1 MALFLPPPK
10 LVLLAVHL
18 AVKADIDSLTS
29 LAAHHGSVLRK
40 ELLLRILLT
49 YLPETLRSSD
59 YVTLIEHIE
68 RGDFPESQL
77 DSTENE
83 QKHEIDVS
91 SVESLTEE
99 EAIKKVKKLRL
110 LPLSS
115 PEAPST
121 AEVAADDT
129 TSLFLLRRS
138 YKVDE
143 EAGLL
148 TELPALLAPFLDHS
162 PAIRS
167 LLLSTILPLLR
178 RNCEYY
184 PNEPI
189 PYTLAAF
196 QRLPE
201 RTIANVLL
209 SQTGAREEDYGQIG
223 RDLKGMIAPWIL
235 DKKRWNNKGQE
246 SGSAEGL
253 TPRGPDTGED
263 LCPGWNQVL
272 RWLTSNASKNWR
284 VAANAFD
291 QWEGPQSVDFGGI
304 LGGGEETQLNDEQRR
319 HLDWTYAQAALA
331 STFLIS
337 NASVEA
343 LEGAYAILNRAVIVA
358 NQDPLPPLQ
367 NAVGLLAPL
376 AEQVDGIVASPKN
389 ATYLRNDLLDSSNV
403 LTWPTE
409 TSTAFCQALII
420 SAFILTRAG
429 SPCTLRRV
437 GELALLQDE
446 REQKAEAL
454 KLIHALTNQGPKTD
468 DKFWMKAR
476 DEVLWLRDWG
486 AEDAWGATDSR
497 PKGIFSQLKKEF
509 LEVEFLKALLTN
521 ARYALAKSI
530 YEDSVEQPLD
540 EKVLKDAV
548 FSTAMTAYD
557 NASNPNR
564 TRGGLKKCDDIIKA
578 FPNTISKSDPV
589 AQKIEAL
596 LQATHALSEF
606 RLVLKQGE
614 PFTPV
619 VLRVHADP
627 ISILDR
633 ILEQNPKSYTR
644 LHDLLDIGAGMVKA
658 GLIATTK
665 TPASKQQHS
674 SYTAATISP
683 EEEEKQ
689 RLTAERRIT
698 AMCIDAAL
706 TEDDFETAYS
716 YILNR
721 LSFPPSS
728 RNRSST
734 PSSVVIEDDY
744 SWKAAL
750 QAGKYRR
757 TSRTVRP
764 THLGTNASANPEIRH
779 LEQRIECLSTALR
792 IAPTPTLQEILNAF
806 RRAEEEL
813 ESALKAEEEAE
824 DAWDAAGDSMH
835 GHHGGGQRV
844 PGAFGTPPGGGG
856 GGGGTRQHISATGIG
871 GSGGSSAAAAAA
883 RSAKSSSSNSRH
895 QQLKHKQTEEAPM
908 SLFDLSR
915 ASVLS
920 AQKNLSALSSLQR
933 VAGGLGGHLGGV
945 AGGLS
950 GSVGGLVGGFTSSSS
965 SNTTTNAA
973 GRNSLS
979 SDRDRD
985 MMRPG
990 SRGSTSTAGG
1000 GMTNS
1005 FYSDGTGTGG
1015 EEGNG
1020 GGGQQGR
1027 VRKRDQLREAAMG
1040 TLVSGVGW
1048 LVGAP
1053 APAQTQTQGGNGN
1066 NGHRREE

>member
-1 MALFLPPPK
+1 MAVFLSPPK

-18 AVKADIDSLTS
+18 AVKADIDSLAS

-68 RGDFPESQL
+68 RGDFSESQL
-77 DSTENE
+77 DSTDNE
-83 QKHEIDVS
+83 QKHEIDIS
-91 SVESLTEE
+91 PVESLTEE

-115 PEAPST
+115 PEAAPST

-148 TELPALLAPFLDHS
+148 TELPALLTPFLDHS
-162 PAIRS
+162 PAIRW
-167 LLLSTILPLLR
+167 LLVSTILPLLR

-196 QRLPE
+196 QRLPD
-201 RTIANVLL
+201 RTIANLLL

-223 RDLKGMIAPWIL
+223 RDLKGMIAPWML
-235 DKKRWNNKGQE
+235 DKKRWNNRGQK
-246 SGSAEGL
+246 SGSAEDS
-253 TPRGPDTGED
+253 TPRGTDTDED
-263 LCPGWNQVL
+263 PCPGWNQVL
-272 RWLTSNASKNWR
+272 RWLTSNASKSWR

-291 QWEGPQSVDFGGI
+291 QWEGPQSVDLGGI
-304 LGGGEETQLNDEQRR
+304 LGGDENQLNDEQRR

-331 STFLIS
+331 STYLIS
-337 NASVEA
+337 DASVEA
-343 LEGAYAILNRAVIVA
+343 LEGAYAILNRAVVIT

-389 ATYLRNDLLDSSNV
+389 ATYLRNDLLESSNV

-454 KLIHALTNQGPKTD
+454 KLIHALANQGPKTD
-468 DKFWMKAR
+468 DKFWMKSR
-476 DEVLWLRDWG
+476 DEILWLRDWG

-497 PKGIFSQLKKEF
+497 PKGIFSQLKKDF

-521 ARYALAKSI
+521 TRYALAKSI
-530 YEDSVEQPLD
+530 YEDSVERPLD

-589 AQKIEAL
+589 SQKIEAL

-627 ISILDR
+627 ISIIDR

-644 LHDLLDIGAGMVKA
+644 LHDLLDLGTRMVKA
-658 GLIATTK
+658 GLTATTK
-665 TPASKQQHS
+665 TPASKQHHS
-674 SYTAATISP
+674 SYTAATLSP
-683 EEEEKQ
+683 DEEAKQ
-689 RLTAERRIT
+689 RLTAERRII

-721 LSFPPSS
+721 LSSPPSS
-728 RNRSST
+728 MNKSST

-792 IAPTPTLQEILNAF
+792 IAPTPTLQEILNAY

-813 ESALKAEEEAE
+813 DSALKAEEEAE
-824 DAWDAAGDSMH
+824 DAWDAAGDSIH
-835 GHHGGGQRV
+835 GYGHGGHRV
-844 PGAFGTPPGGGG
+844 PGAFGTPPGRKS
-856 GGGGTRQHISATGIG
+856 TVTGIG
-871 GSGGSSAAAAAA
+871 GGSSAAAAAA
-883 RSAKSSSSNSRH
+883 RSSNSASRP
-895 QQLKHKQTEEAPM
+895 QLKQKQTEEAPM

-950 GSVGGLVGGFTSSSS
+950 GSVGGLVGGFTSSS
-965 SNTTTNAA
+965 NTTNA
-973 GRNSLS
+973 RNSIS

-985 MMRPG
+985 RDMRPG
-990 SRGSTSTAGG
+990 SRGSASTAGG
-1000 GMTNS
+1000 GMMASS
-1005 FYSDGTGTGG
+1005 FYSDGGDD
-1015 EEGNG
+1015 GNG
-1020 GGGQQGR
+1020 SGNGNNGHGR

-1053 APAQTQTQGGNGN
+1053 APAQGTGGNGN
-1066 NGHRREE
+1066 E

>member
-1 MALFLPPPK
+1 MAALFLFPPK

-18 AVKADIDSLTS
+18 AVKADIDSLAF

-59 YVTLIEHIE
+59 YVTLIENIE
-68 RGDFPESQL
+68 RGEFPES
-77 DSTENE
+77 SSENK
-83 QKHEIDVS
+83 QKHEIDTS

-99 EAIKKVKKLRL
+99 EAIKKVKKLKL

-115 PEAPST
+115 GHEAASST
-121 AEVAADDT
+121 TEVAADDT

-148 TELPALLAPFLDHS
+148 TELPALLTPFLDHS
-162 PAIRS
+162 PAIRW
-167 LLLSTILPLLR
+167 LLVSTILPLLR

-184 PNEPI
+184 PGEPI

-196 QRLPE
+196 QRLPD
-201 RTIANVLL
+201 RTIASLLL
-209 SQTGAREEDYGQIG
+209 SQTGAREEDYGLIG
-223 RDLKGMIAPWIL
+223 RDLKGMIGPWML
-235 DKKRWNNKGQE
+235 DAKRWNNGGQKPGADGDE
-246 SGSAEGL
+246 S
-253 TPRGPDTGED
+253 P
-263 LCPGWNQVL
+263 CPGWNQVL
-272 RWLTSNASKNWR
+272 GWLTSNAAKNWR

-291 QWEGPQSVDFGGI
+291 QWEGPRSVDLGGI
-304 LGGGEETQLNDEQRR
+304 LEGEESQLSDEQRR

-331 STFLIS
+331 STYLIS
-337 NASVEA
+337 VASVEV
-343 LEGAYAILNRAVIVA
+343 LEGAYAILSRAVVVTR
-358 NQDPLPPLQ
+358 QDPLPPLQ

-389 ATYLRNDLLDSSNV
+389 ATYLRNDLLESSNV

-454 KLIHALTNQGPKTD
+454 KLIHALAKQGPKTD

-476 DEVLWLRDWG
+476 DEIFWLRDWG

-509 LEVEFLKALLTN
+509 LEVEFLKGLLTN
-521 ARYALAKSI
+521 TRYALAKSI
-530 YEDSVEQPLD
+530 YEDSVERPLD

-557 NASNPNR
+557 NASNSNR

-578 FPNTISKSDPV
+578 FPHTISKSDPV

-627 ISILDR
+627 ISIIDR

-644 LHDLLDIGAGMVKA
+644 LHDLLDLGTRMVQA
-658 GLIATTK
+658 GLTATTK
-665 TPASKQQHS
+665 SPATKQQHS
-674 SYTAATISP
+674 SYTAATLSA
-683 EEEEKQ
+683 EEETKQ
-689 RLTAERRIT
+689 HLTAERRIT

-721 LSFPPSS
+721 LSSPPSKNKS
-728 RNRSST
+728 SST
-734 PSSVVIEDDY
+734 IVIEDDY

-792 IAPTPTLQEILNAF
+792 IAPPATLQEILNAY

-813 ESALKAEEEAE
+813 DSALKAEEEAE
-824 DAWDAAGDSMH
+824 DAWDAAGDLIH
-835 GHHGGGQRV
+835 GHGGQRV
-844 PGAFGTPPGGGG
+844 PGAFGTPPGRKSTIAG
-856 GGGGTRQHISATGIG
+856 
-871 GSGGSSAAAAAA
+871 GGSSAAAAAA
-883 RSAKSSSSNSRH
+883 ARSASNSKPGDR
-895 QQLKHKQTEEAPM
+895 QQSKQTEEAPM

-933 VAGGLGGHLGGV
+933 AAGGLGGHLGGV
-945 AGGLS
+945 AGGVGQL
-950 GSVGGLVGGFTSSSS
+950 GGLVGGFGSGLASS
-965 SNTTTNAA
+965 A
-973 GRNSLS
+973 RNSMN
-979 SDRDRD
+979 SDRE
-985 MMRPG
+985 RPG

-1000 GMTNS
+1000 NGMTGS
-1005 FYSDGTGTGG
+1005 FHSDGTGTGG
-1015 EEGNG
+1015 EDGNG
-1020 GGGQQGR
+1020 HGR

-1053 APAQTQTQGGNGN
+1053 APAQQGGNGN
-1066 NGHRREE
+1066 RGSMEHRDD

>member
-1 MALFLPPPK
+1 MALFLSPPK

-40 ELLLRILLT
+40 ELLLRIILT

-68 RGDFPESQL
+68 RGDFSESQL
-77 DSTENE
+77 DPTETE
-83 QKHEIDVS
+83 KQHGIDIT
-91 SVESLTEE
+91 SVEPLTEE

-115 PEAPST
+115 PEAAPST

-148 TELPALLAPFLDHS
+148 TELPALLTPFLDHS
-162 PAIRS
+162 PAIRW
-167 LLLSTILPLLR
+167 LLVSTILPLLR

-184 PNEPI
+184 PHEPI

-196 QRLPE
+196 QRLPD
-201 RTIANVLL
+201 RTIANLLL

-223 RDLKGMIAPWIL
+223 RDLKGIIAPWLL
-235 DKKRWNNKGQE
+235 DKKRWINGGQK
-246 SGSAEGL
+246 SGSAKDS
-253 TPRGPDTGED
+253 TPRGADADED
-263 LCPGWNQVL
+263 PCPGWNQVL
-272 RWLTSNASKNWR
+272 RWLTSIASKNWR

-291 QWEGPQSVDFGGI
+291 QWEGPRSVDLGGI
-304 LGGGEETQLNDEQRR
+304 WVGEEESQPNDEQRR
-319 HLDWTYAQAALA
+319 HLDWT
-331 STFLIS
+331 
-337 NASVEA
+337 
-343 LEGAYAILNRAVIVA
+343 AVVIT

-389 ATYLRNDLLDSSNV
+389 ATYLRNDLLESSNI

-429 SPCTLRRV
+429 SPCTLRRA

-454 KLIHALTNQGPKTD
+454 KLIHALANQGPKTD

-476 DEVLWLRDWG
+476 DEFLWLRDWG

-521 ARYALAKSI
+521 TRYALAKSI
-530 YEDSVEQPLD
+530 YEDSVERPLD

-596 LQATHALSEF
+596 LQATHSLSEF

-627 ISILDR
+627 ISIIDR

-644 LHDLLDIGAGMVKA
+644 LHDLLDLGTRMVKA
-658 GLIATTK
+658 GLTATTK
-665 TPASKQQHS
+665 TPATKQQHG
-674 SYTAATISP
+674 SYTVATLSS
-683 EEEEKQ
+683 EEEAKQ

-721 LSFPPSS
+721 LSSPPSK
-728 RNRSST
+728 NKSS
-734 PSSVVIEDDY
+734 SSIVVDDDY

-792 IAPTPTLQEILNAF
+792 IAPTPTLQEILNAY
-806 RRAEEEL
+806 RRVEEEL
-813 ESALKAEEEAE
+813 DSALKAEEEAE
-824 DAWDAAGDSMH
+824 DAWDTAGDSI
-835 GHHGGGQRV
+835 HHGGRV
-844 PGAFGTPPGGGG
+844 PGAFGTPPSRKP
-856 GGGGTRQHISATGIG
+856 TSITGIG
-871 GSGGSSAAAAAA
+871 GGGGSSAAAAAA
-883 RSAKSSSSNSRH
+883 RSSKSDSSRP
-895 QQLKHKQTEEAPM
+895 QLKQKQTEEAPM

-945 AGGLS
+945 AGGVAGGVGQL
-950 GSVGGLVGGFTSSSS
+950 GGLVGGFGSGLTS
-965 SNTTTNAA
+965 
-973 GRNSLS
+973 
-979 SDRDRD
+979 
-985 MMRPG
+985 M
-990 SRGSTSTAGG
+990 
-1000 GMTNS
+1000 
-1005 FYSDGTGTGG
+1005 
-1015 EEGNG
+1015 
-1020 GGGQQGR
+1020 QGI
-1027 VRKRDQLREAAMG
+1027 A
-1040 TLVSGVGW
+1040 
-1048 LVGAP
+1048 
-1053 APAQTQTQGGNGN
+1053 
-1066 NGHRREE
+1066 

>member
-1 MALFLPPPK
+1 M
-10 LVLLAVHL
+10 
-18 AVKADIDSLTS
+18 
-29 LAAHHGSVLRK
+29 
-40 ELLLRILLT
+40 
-49 YLPETLRSSD
+49 
-59 YVTLIEHIE
+59 
-68 RGDFPESQL
+68 
-77 DSTENE
+77 
-83 QKHEIDVS
+83 
-91 SVESLTEE
+91 
-99 EAIKKVKKLRL
+99 
-110 LPLSS
+110 
-115 PEAPST
+115 
-121 AEVAADDT
+121 
-129 TSLFLLRRS
+129 
-138 YKVDE
+138 
-143 EAGLL
+143 
-148 TELPALLAPFLDHS
+148 
-162 PAIRS
+162 
-167 LLLSTILPLLR
+167 
-178 RNCEYY
+178 
-184 PNEPI
+184 
-189 PYTLAAF
+189 
-196 QRLPE
+196 
-201 RTIANVLL
+201 
-209 SQTGAREEDYGQIG
+209 
-223 RDLKGMIAPWIL
+223 L
-235 DKKRWNNKGQE
+235 DKKRWNNRGQI
-246 SGSAEGL
+246 SGSAEES
-253 TPRGPDTGED
+253 TSRSTDVDESP
-263 LCPGWNQVL
+263 CPGWNQVL

-291 QWEGPQSVDFGGI
+291 QWEGPQSVDLGGI
-304 LGGGEETQLNDEQRR
+304 WPGGEESQLNDEQRR

-331 STFLIS
+331 STYLIS
-337 NASVEA
+337 VASVEA
-343 LEGAYAILNRAVIVA
+343 LEGAYAILNRAVVIT

-389 ATYLRNDLLDSSNV
+389 ATCLRNDLLESSNV

-437 GELALLQDE
+437 GELALLQDG
-446 REQKAEAL
+446 REQKTEAL
-454 KLIHALTNQGPKTD
+454 KLIHALANQGPKTD
-468 DKFWMKAR
+468 DKLWMKAR
-476 DEVLWLRDWG
+476 DEILWLRDWG

-497 PKGIFSQLKKEF
+497 PKGIFSQLNKEF

-521 ARYALAKSI
+521 TRYALAKSI
-530 YEDSVEQPLD
+530 YEDSVERPLD

-596 LQATHALSEF
+596 LQATHSLSEF

-627 ISILDR
+627 ISIIDR

-644 LHDLLDIGAGMVKA
+644 LQDLLDLGTRMVKA
-658 GLIATTK
+658 GLTATTK
-665 TPASKQQHS
+665 TPTTKQHHN
-674 SYTAATISP
+674 SYTAATLSP
-683 EEEEKQ
+683 EEEAKQ

-698 AMCIDAAL
+698 ALCIDAAL

-721 LSFPPSS
+721 LSSRPS
-728 RNRSST
+728 RNKSSSPNVT
-734 PSSVVIEDDY
+734 IEDDY

-792 IAPTPTLQEILNAF
+792 IAPTPTLQEILNAY

-813 ESALKAEEEAE
+813 DSALKAEEEAE
-824 DAWDAAGDSMH
+824 DAWDAAGDSIH
-835 GHHGGGQRV
+835 AHGGRV
-844 PGAFGTPPGGGG
+844 PGAFGTPPSRKP
-856 GGGGTRQHISATGIG
+856 TAAATGT
-871 GSGGSSAAAAAA
+871 GSSVAAAAA
-883 RSAKSSSSNSRH
+883 RSSKADSSRP
-895 QQLKHKQTEEAPM
+895 QLKQKQTEEAPM

-945 AGGLS
+945 AGGVAGGVGQL
-950 GSVGGLVGGFTSSSS
+950 GGLVGGFGSGLTSSS
-965 SNTTTNAA
+965 NA
-973 GRNSLS
+973 RNSIG
-979 SDRDRD
+979 SDRDNH
-985 MMRPG
+985 RPG

-1000 GMTNS
+1000 GMASS
-1005 FYSDGTGTGG
+1005 FYGNDGTGTGSGNG

-1020 GGGQQGR
+1020 QHGR

-1053 APAQTQTQGGNGN
+1053 AAPSPTQGTGGNGN
-1066 NGHRREE
+1066 NGAHHRGDE